1 MSDPSPAAV
10 VQRQLDAY
18 NQRDLD
24 ALLATYAE
32 HARQYQHPATLA
44 ASGAAQI
51 RQRMGLRFEESDLH
65 ARLVQRAVMGNI
77 VIDQEVVT
85 RNFPEGLG
93 EVDVVAIYEVIDG
106 KIASASVQVSNKR
119 LKNIFQSGSDLQAE
133 ETLTKI

>member
-1 MSDPSPAAV
+1 MTDHTPAAV

-18 NQRDLD
+18 NLRDLD
-24 ALLATYAE
+24 ALLATYGE
-32 HARQYQHPATLA
+32 HASQYEHPATLA
-44 ASGAAQI
+44 ARGAPQI
-51 RQRMGLRFEESDLH
+51 RERMSLRFQEPDLH

-106 KIASASVQVSNKR
+106 KIHSASVQVSNKR
-119 LKNIFQSGSDLQAE
+119 LKA
-133 ETLTKI
+133 